1 MAQVFALVDQNLNN
15 IKMRIL
21 SCDLNGSFFVYIEP
35 LVSVWKYAFVD
46 EVADD
51 HLGATLRSDVEQIDI
66 PLSFAVKR

>member
-1 MAQVFALVDQNLNN
+1 
-15 IKMRIL
+15 MRIL

-35 LVSVWKYAFVD
+35 LVSIWKYAFVD